1 MTSVLRNAAIA
12 TALFAGLSGIV
23 HANTA
28 NYEVE
33 PSHTFVTVEVTHFK
47 TSTLRIRF
55 DDIQGTIEADPQQNK
70 GSADIKIDTNSINS
84 GTKDFDDHLK
94 SADFFNVEKY
104 PDITFAGK
112 TFDYQNN
119 KLANVTGDLTLLG
132 KTHPVTLKN
141 TNYNCYFQ
149 SVLKENICGGDFETT
164 IKRSDWGMNW
174 GIDMGIP
181 DEVKILVQI
190 EAIVKK

>member
-1 MTSVLRNAAIA
+1 MTSVLRNVALSAALLGGMA
-12 TALFAGLSGIV
+12 GTAQAE
-23 HANTA
+23 TA

-33 PSHTFVTVEVTHFK
+33 PTHTFVTVEVMHFK

-55 DDIQGTIEADPQQNK
+55 DDVQGTVAADAKQNK
-70 GSADIKIDTNSINS
+70 GTADIRIKAGSISS

-94 SADFFNVEKY
+94 SPDFFNAEKY
-104 PDITFAGK
+104 PEITFAGK
-112 TFDYQNN
+112 SFEYKND
-119 KLANVTGDLTLLG
+119 KLATVGGDLTLLG
-132 KTHPVTLKN
+132 QTHPVTLKN

-149 SVLKENICGGDFETT
+149 PVLKKNICGGDFETT
-164 IKRSDWGMNW
+164 IKRSEWGMNW

-190 EAIVKK
+190 EAIVK

>member
-1 MTSVLRNAAIA
+1 MISVLRNTAISAA
-12 TALFAGLSGIV
+12 LLCGVSGLAHGE
-23 HANTA
+23 TA

-33 PSHTFVTVEVTHFK
+33 PTHTFVTVEVMHFK

-55 DDIQGTIEADPQQNK
+55 DDVQGTIAADAKKNE
-70 GSADIKIDTNSINS
+70 GTADIKIKTESVNS

-94 SADFFNVEKY
+94 SSDFFNVEKFS
-104 PDITFAGK
+104 DITFTGK
-112 TFDYQNN
+112 SFDYKDD
-119 KLANVTGDLTLLG
+119 KLASVGGDLTLLG
-132 KTHPVTLKN
+132 QTHPVTLKN

-149 SVLKENICGGDFETT
+149 PVMKENVCGGDFETT
-164 IKRSDWGMNW
+164 IKRSEWGMNW

-190 EAIVKK
+190 EAIVK

>member
-1 MTSVLRNAAIA
+1 MISVLRNAALSA
-12 TALFAGLSGIV
+12 ALLCGMASTA
-23 HANTA
+23 HAETA

-33 PSHTFVTVEVTHFK
+33 PTHTFVTVEVMHFK

-55 DDIQGTIEADPQQNK
+55 DDVQGTIAADAKQNK
-70 GSADIKIDTNSINS
+70 GTADIKIKAGSVDS

-94 SADFFNVEKY
+94 SADFFNAEKY
-104 PDITFAGK
+104 PEITFAGK
-112 TFDYQNN
+112 SFEYKND
-119 KLANVTGDLTLLG
+119 KLATVGGDLTLLG
-132 KTHPVTLKN
+132 QTHPVTLKN

-149 SVLKENICGGDFETT
+149 PVLKKNICGGDFETT
-164 IKRSDWGMNW
+164 IKRSEWGMNW

-190 EAIVKK
+190 EAIVK